1 MFLMGLTSIM
11 MGFPVETAPVVTS
24 GSKSTPNE
32 IPAEPDEK
40 SPESFT
46 ASAINH
52 KVDRGI
58 DNNQKV

>member
-1 MFLMGLTSIM
+1 MRL
-11 MGFPVETAPVVTS
+11 PVKTAPVVAPS
-24 GSKSTPNE
+24 SKSTPNE

-40 SPESFT
+40 SSESFT